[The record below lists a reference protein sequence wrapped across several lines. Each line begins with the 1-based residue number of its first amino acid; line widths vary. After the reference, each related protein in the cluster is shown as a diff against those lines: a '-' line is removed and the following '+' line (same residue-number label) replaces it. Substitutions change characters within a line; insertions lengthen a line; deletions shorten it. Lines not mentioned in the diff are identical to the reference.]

1 MIYEIRDD
9 DHKYDNIFL
18 IYDPRRPRIFV
29 DVDLGFL
36 LYCLA
41 NLITP
46 NAILFFIEILQ
57 IVPETFSRTWTR
69 VL

>member
-1 MIYEIRDD
+1 MIYEIRVD
-9 DHKYDNIFL
+9 DHKYDIVSA
-18 IYDPRRPRIFV
+18 IYDPRIFV
-29 DVDLGFL
+29 DVDLVFL